1 MLGKSRKSAFQG
13 RFINTIRILKIGQ
26 TMAYCVD
33 IFTFKNSKEYEFKWA
48 GNYGAK
54 GEKRAPKVKATPEQ
68 IKRQNQWKREKY
80 SKRVMKLNF
89 EKGDLWCTILYPK
102 GTRKPIEEVKDDMKK
117 FLRKLR
123 TKYKKRGDE
132 LKFMYR
138 IEIGARGGIHI
149 HMICNHSRG
158 DPPIDMIIQ
167 ETWTEGRVHFERFGG
182 EEEDY
187 QRLADYIVKA
197 PNEEQEEKIKERE
210 DSEEDKKAL
219 IAYSSSRNLQRPVPE
234 RKEYKRRTVRKMI
247 EDGPKPTPGYYID
260 KSSIISGVNKYTGM
274 SYLYYT
280 EIKIDPGGGSG

>member
-13 RFINTIRILKIGQ
+13 RFVNTIRILKIGQ

-33 IFTFKNSKEYEFKWA
+33 IYTLKNSKEYEFKWA

-102 GTRKPIEEVKDDMKK
+102 GTRKPIDEVKDDMKK

-158 DPPIDMIIQ
+158 DTPIDMIIQ

-247 EDGPKPTPGYYID
+247 EDGPKSTPGYYID
-260 KSSIISGVNKYTGM
+260 KSSIVSGVNKYTGT